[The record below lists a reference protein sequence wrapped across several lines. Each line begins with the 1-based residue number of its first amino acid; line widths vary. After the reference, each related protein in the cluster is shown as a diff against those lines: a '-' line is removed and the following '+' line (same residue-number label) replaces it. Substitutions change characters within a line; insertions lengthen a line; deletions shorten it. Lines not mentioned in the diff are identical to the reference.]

1 MRSFQFS
8 FESLSVVQGFTL
20 DVESEDVDDVPP
32 NQHIDDTQFLGV
44 IAPDKTRDDATVH
57 HYVFD
62 GERCDS
68 RTIMCGDSQL
78 ALNTWHA
85 SAASCDVI
93 PSQ

>member
-32 NQHIDDTQFLGV
+32 NQHIDDTLFSRF
-44 IAPDKTRDDATVH
+44 IAPAKSRDDATVH

-62 GERCDS
+62 GTRCDS
-68 RTIMCGDSQL
+68 RLILCDDVQL
-78 ALNTWHA
+78 APNTWHA
-85 SAASCDVI
+85 SASACDVI